1 MINKYLKII
10 EEGSSNFYFMSQI
23 VNILVFAGCLVSL
36 ALIQLCCSVKA
47 AKDTA
52 KQMGI
57 TSVQQNFIYKKTVGQ
72 IWFMGFTERRL
83 PWNWS
88 IIRKVVRFE
97 LPCTHF
103 SISTTYL
110 RRFCY
115 VPFLQISAGA

>member
-10 EEGSSNFYFMSQI
+10 EQGSSNFYFMIQI
-23 VNILVFAGCLVSL
+23 VNILVFVGCLVSL

-57 TSVQQNFIYKKTVGQ
+57 TSVQQNFTYRKTVGQ
-72 IWFMGFTERRL
+72 IWFMGFMERPL

-97 LPCTHF
+97 LPRTYF
-103 SISTTYL
+103 SISSTYL
-110 RRFCY
+110 QRFCY
-115 VPFLQISAGA
+115 VPFLRISAGA